1 MAQEIPQYIS
11 IQVQCRGQG
20 FVGQYERYDGRWSV
34 MQMYGHILILYQ
46 TAYVKLV
53 GLYLAQ
59 GDIIYSSLHLW
70 ILG

>member
-46 TAYVKLV
+46 IAYVKL
-53 GLYLAQ
+53 GGSYLAK
-59 GDIIYSSLHLW
+59 GDII
-70 ILG
+70 